1 MSPADMDREHLASL
15 KQAMTNI
22 LSTPRA
28 EFAYAQIID
37 GMPTRDAYI
46 SDHPFFHEGA
56 PALNHQE
63 LCPGIMGKA
72 RALRSQFDVL
82 SLNFEPKVFEI

>member
-1 MSPADMDREHLASL
+1 MSLADLDGEHLASL

-22 LSTPRA
+22 LSTPLA

-37 GMPTRDAYI
+37 GMPTRDAYVA
-46 SDHPFFHEGA
+46 DHYFHEGV

-63 LCPGIMGKA
+63 LCSGTMQKT
-72 RALRSQFDVL
+72 RAFRSQFDIL
-82 SLNFEPKVFEI
+82 SLNFEPKVFET

>member
-1 MSPADMDREHLASL
+1 MSLADLDGEHLASL

-22 LSTPRA
+22 LSTPLA

-46 SDHPFFHEGA
+46 ADHYFHEGI
-56 PALNHQE
+56 PALDHQE
-63 LCPGIMGKA
+63 LCPGTMEKT
-72 RALRSQFDVL
+72 RAFRSQFDIL
-82 SLNFEPKVFEI
+82 SLNFKLKVCEI